1 METENLIPWQRV
13 TTVLLD
19 MDGTLLDLHYD
30 NHFWLQHVP
39 QRYAERHG
47 LEVDHARTNLLERYR
62 AMEGRLEWYCV
73 DFWTRE
79 LELDIPALKAE
90 LDHLIAIR
98 PHVIEFLEA
107 MRECGKRTVLVTNAH
122 QKVLHLKMQRTG
134 LQRHF
139 DTLVSAHEM
148 GAPKEKLAF
157 WQQLQEAQPF
167 TCDSTLLIDDSLPV
181 LRAAR
186 AYGIKQLLTVSQPD
200 SRLPEKQAS
209 EFPAIRSFADIIPY
223 RDT

>member
-1 METENLIPWQRV
+1 MIGWQRV

-39 QRYAERHG
+39 QRYAEHHG
-47 LEVDHARTNLLERYR
+47 LEIDHARSTLLERYR

-79 LELDIPALKAE
+79 LGLDIPALKAE

-107 MRECGKRTVLVTNAH
+107 VRARGKRTVLVTNAH

-134 LQRHF
+134 LERYF
-139 DTLVSAHEM
+139 DSLVSAHEM
-148 GAPKEKLAF
+148 GAPKEELAF

-167 TCDSTLLIDDSLPV
+167 TCDSALLIDDSLPV

-186 AYGIKQLLTVSQPD
+186 VYGIRELLTVSQPD
-200 SRLPEKQAS
+200 SRLPEKKAS
-209 EFPAIRSFADIIPY
+209 EFPAIRSFADIIP
-223 RDT
+223 